1 MKKSTAKNGRISV
14 RNRQAL
20 KAPVA
25 IFAKGANLKT
35 NLVMSAVLWVGE
47 RMGARMSLKALR
59 SLITAET
66 IATYRQELDRRTSYF
81 NAQVSGMIRNSLPAA
96 QRTSENIARVTA
108 RIGQHATGLSLPALK
123 TIIESEVAALAEFE
137 AAGA

>member
-25 IFAKGANLKT
+25 IFAKGANLNT

-66 IATYRQELDRRTSYF
+66 IATYGKELDRRASYF
-81 NAQVSGMIRNSLPAA
+81 NAQISGMIRNSLPAA

-108 RIGQHATGLSLPALK
+108 RIGQRATGQSLPALK
-123 TIIESEVAALAEFE
+123 TIIESEVATLAESE

>member
-66 IATYRQELDRRTSYF
+66 IAAYRKELDRRTSYF

>member
-25 IFAKGANLKT
+25 IFAKGANLNT

-66 IATYRQELDRRTSYF
+66 IATYRKELDRRTSYF
-81 NAQVSGMIRNSLPAA
+81 NAQVSGMIRNSLPAT
-96 QRTSENIARVTA
+96 QRTSQNLARVTA
-108 RIGQHATGLSLPALK
+108 RIGQRATGLSLPALK